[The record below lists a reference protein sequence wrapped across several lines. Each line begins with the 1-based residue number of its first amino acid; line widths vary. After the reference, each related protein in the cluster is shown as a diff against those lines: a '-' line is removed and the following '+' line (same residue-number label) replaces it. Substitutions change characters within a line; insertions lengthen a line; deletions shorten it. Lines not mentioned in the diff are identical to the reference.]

1 MTSPAVTVLTLTL
14 DELRALVRE
23 EVRAAVAPPVDAW
36 VPVARCGLPA
46 TTRRRLT
53 REGKLPVSKVGR
65 SLMVRSSDV
74 ASFVES
80 QVLRHADHP
89 SDEFTRALQ
98 GRR

>member
-1 MTSPAVTVLTLTL
+1 
-14 DELRALVRE
+14 
-23 EVRAAVAPPVDAW
+23 
-36 VPVARCGLPA
+36 
-46 TTRRRLT
+46 
-53 REGKLPVSKVGR
+53 
-65 SLMVRSSDV
+65 MVRSSDV